1 MCCSARQFVSFF
13 ENPPSETAD
22 CKKSIS
28 AAPETKTPSE
38 AASTISKS
46 YSRPTGGETGPEP
59 QFLSDSAYS
68 DNYSVVTDFARL
80 RGLSTSV
87 PRAKAVWYAN
97 NCSGTT

>member
-1 MCCSARQFVSFF
+1 MLLNEAGHVFF
-13 ENPPSETAD
+13 ENRPSKTAD

-38 AASTISKS
+38 AASTIFRS
-46 YSRPTGGETGPEP
+46 YSRPTGGETEP
-59 QFLSDSAYS
+59 KPRFLSDFAYS
-68 DNYSVVTDFARL
+68 NNYSVVTDFARL